1 MPTSHGVMTASEF
14 ALLTKMSHAD
24 TVKLINEEL
33 KRHMTD
39 QVLSIGFFEIN
50 VKPRHNTELM
60 IELLRDAGFNATRTI
75 GSDTREAWD
84 YIRVEVPRASKV

>member
-14 ALLTKMSHAD
+14 VLLTKMSHTD

-39 QVLSIGFFEIN
+39 QVLSIGFFMIN
-50 VKPRHNTELM
+50 VKPRYNTELM
-60 IELLRDAGFNATRTI
+60 VELLRDAGFSAVHTSGN
-75 GSDTREAWD
+75 GMCGPWD